1 MTALPQYED
10 GKDQLKSL
18 IDFFNETADS
28 NRNEATTRLH
38 LINGL
43 LLDVLGWP
51 KKECVAEPWQDGKY
65 TDYELGNPR
74 RLVVEAKREGDYF
87 SLPTGFSDRVC
98 RVSTVVEKG
107 TDVKSAV
114 RQAAGYC
121 GERGIPFGAVTNG
134 HQVIA
139 FIGSRQDS
147 IAPLDGYCLAF
158 PSLES
163 MLEDY
168 RTLWECLSR
177 PAVAAR
183 NLDRLLRAERL
194 PPPPPKPSRSLLN
207 YPGFK
212 RRNSIQTE
220 LNILG
225 GMFIEDIVRRPE
237 LQEEF
242 LQECYCPSEALSQY
256 ALISKRLIRARYSLV
271 QEKGVQPKQ
280 ARGKKALARELTRDL
295 RAGNLSQRP
304 VILLGD
310 VGVGKSMF
318 IQHLIHVEAR
328 ELLERALVLSIDFGE
343 EPALPTDLALYVLQ
357 QIHAQLLERYE
368 VDVHADDF
376 VRAAYHGELG
386 RFSRGI
392 YGRLAES
399 DPEEYRRRELEFLE
413 EKLADLQSHLKT
425 CLEHLTATQQR
436 QIVIVLD
443 NVDQRPQSFQD
454 EVFLMAQGFAARW
467 PASVFVALRPDTFYR
482 STASGS
488 LSGYQTQ
495 VFTIAPPRVERAV
508 YKRLRFAKAQ
518 LKSKKTLE
526 VLGDGVTFESRT
538 LDLYLDALLQ
548 SFAKNQDLV
557 ELVDNLSNGNIRRAF
572 DFLKAFIG
580 SGHVDTEKILRA
592 MREDGHY
599 LVAVH
604 EFLRRNLRRQ

>member
-1 MTALPQYED
+1 M
-10 GKDQLKSL
+10 
-18 IDFFNETADS
+18 
-28 NRNEATTRLH
+28 
-38 LINGL
+38 
-43 LLDVLGWP
+43 
-51 KKECVAEPWQDGKY
+51 
-65 TDYELGNPR
+65 DYELGNPR

-114 RQAAGYC
+114 RQAAVYC

-147 IAPLDGYCLAF
+147 CPLDTSPPTRF
-158 PSLES
+158 PRSNRCW
-163 MLEDY
+163 
-168 RTLWECLSR
+168 RTTARFGSVFQGR
-177 PAVAAR
+177 AVAAR

-295 RAGNLSQRP
+295 RAGNLSQLR

-343 EPALPTDLALYVLQ
+343 EPALPLISPCTSFN
-357 QIHAQLLERYE
+357 RYT
-368 VDVHADDF
+368 
-376 VRAAYHGELG
+376 L
-386 RFSRGI
+386 
-392 YGRLAES
+392 
-399 DPEEYRRRELEFLE
+399 
-413 EKLADLQSHLKT
+413 
-425 CLEHLTATQQR
+425 
-436 QIVIVLD
+436 
-443 NVDQRPQSFQD
+443 SF
-454 EVFLMAQGFAARW
+454 
-467 PASVFVALRPDTFYR
+467 
-482 STASGS
+482 
-488 LSGYQTQ
+488 
-495 VFTIAPPRVERAV
+495 
-508 YKRLRFAKAQ
+508 
-518 LKSKKTLE
+518 
-526 VLGDGVTFESRT
+526 
-538 LDLYLDALLQ
+538 
-548 SFAKNQDLV
+548 
-557 ELVDNLSNGNIRRAF
+557 
-572 DFLKAFIG
+572 
-580 SGHVDTEKILRA
+580 
-592 MREDGHY
+592 
-599 LVAVH
+599 
-604 EFLRRNLRRQ
+604 

>member
-1 MTALPQYED
+1 M
-10 GKDQLKSL
+10 
-18 IDFFNETADS
+18 
-28 NRNEATTRLH
+28 
-38 LINGL
+38 
-43 LLDVLGWP
+43 
-51 KKECVAEPWQDGKY
+51 
-65 TDYELGNPR
+65 
-74 RLVVEAKREGDYF
+74 
-87 SLPTGFSDRVC
+87 
-98 RVSTVVEKG
+98 
-107 TDVKSAV
+107 
-114 RQAAGYC
+114 
-121 GERGIPFGAVTNG
+121 
-134 HQVIA
+134 
-139 FIGSRQDS
+139 
-147 IAPLDGYCLAF
+147 
-158 PSLES
+158 
-163 MLEDY
+163 
-168 RTLWECLSR
+168 
-177 PAVAAR
+177 
-183 NLDRLLRAERL
+183 
-194 PPPPPKPSRSLLN
+194 
-207 YPGFK
+207 
-212 RRNSIQTE
+212 
-220 LNILG
+220 
-225 GMFIEDIVRRPE
+225 
-237 LQEEF
+237 
-242 LQECYCPSEALSQY
+242 
-256 ALISKRLIRARYSLV
+256 
-271 QEKGVQPKQ
+271 
-280 ARGKKALARELTRDL
+280 
-295 RAGNLSQRP
+295 
-304 VILLGD
+304 
-310 VGVGKSMF
+310 
-318 IQHLIHVEAR
+318 
-328 ELLERALVLSIDFGE
+328 
-343 EPALPTDLALYVLQ
+343 
-357 QIHAQLLERYE
+357 
-368 VDVHADDF
+368 HADDF

-580 SGHVDTEKILRA
+580 SGHVDTEKILKA

-604 EFLRRNLRRQ
+604 EFLRAVIYGDNEFYDPLASFVPNLFDISTRDGREHFLLPLLLTYIQLVGEGAVGHGYVGLDDIQSFALGLNYRENQVDYALQRAESKKLVEKPILSAGDDGSGRYRITTVGAYADKRLVASFPYVDAVVVDTPIVDEDARNKIHSAASIFDRACARRGVQALPRLAMAGF